1 MINIL
6 IGICALVFMFCFQVV
21 MVRYFFRID
30 EIVNLLE
37 DIKEEVKRDK
47 N

>member
-6 IGICALVFMFCFQVV
+6 IGICALVFVFCFQVV

-37 DIKEEVKRDK
+37 DIKESLETKK
-47 N
+47 